1 MERARLPRE
10 AKHAIIPPPVLIS
23 PVPEGQPVS
32 LPLGDRPSVS
42 RAVSPLFCFF
52 LGALTTAAVGLGIA
66 LHLTGWFAALAP
78 SEAGVRPVIHI
89 RDRADVEATRR
100 SLTEFI
106 FGAPQLPRT
115 LPEPTGGGILVRL
128 PNGFTSSIA
137 AYAPQSPNGALVL
150 YHTGHEGYTARD
162 RAAIQT
168 FLEAGYTVWRLD
180 LPLTGQQTSGVTVD
194 LPSYGQLIIRE
205 HRQIAY
211 LDEVTEG
218 HPLRYFV
225 EPVVAAVNQAEETG
239 SDDIFMV
246 GLSGGGWVTI
256 LAAAV
261 DPRIDASYPIA
272 GGLPLSLRF
281 AGPRRNW
288 GDWEENLP
296 ELFSIASFEDLSI
309 LGAAGR
315 SQIQV
320 LNEYDICCYN
330 DPRYLDFVPAIQAIV
345 EQLDG
350 YFAVYWT
357 KGEFLH
363 RANPGAIRAIL
374 ADMSSRRTP

>member
-1 MERARLPRE
+1 MTTSSDDPGQSAPERQPVHPGPPRNRPSISWT
-10 AKHAIIPPPVLIS
+10 HSPVLW
-23 PVPEGQPVS
+23 
-32 LPLGDRPSVS
+32 
-42 RAVSPLFCFF
+42 FF
-52 LGALTTAAVGLGIA
+52 LGALTMAAVGLGVA
-66 LHLTGWFAALAP
+66 LHLTGWFAGLRP
-78 SEAGVRPVIHI
+78 SEAEVRPVIHI
-89 RDRADVEATRR
+89 RERADAEAIRR
-100 SLTEFI
+100 ALTEFL
-106 FGAPQLPRT
+106 FGAPQLPAT
-115 LPEPTGGGILVRL
+115 LPEPAEDGMRVLL

-137 AYAPQSPNGALVL
+137 VSAPESPNGALVL

-162 RAAIQT
+162 RAAVRA
-168 FLEAGYTVWRLD
+168 FREAGYTVWRLD
-180 LPLTGQQTSGVTVD
+180 LPLIGQNTSGVTVD
-194 LPSYGQLIIRE
+194 LPSYGRLTIRE
-205 HRQIAY
+205 HRQMAY

-225 EPVVAAVNQAEETG
+225 EPVVAAVNRAEAEG
-239 SDDIFMV
+239 FRDIFMT

-261 DPRIDASYPIA
+261 DPRIDASYPVA
-272 GGLPLSLRF
+272 GGLPLALRF

-296 ELFSIASFEDLSI
+296 ELFRIASFEDLSV

-330 DPRYLDFVPAIQAIV
+330 DPRYLDFVPAMQAV
-345 EQLDG
+345 AKQLG
-350 YFAVYWT
+350 GHFAVYWAE
-357 KGEFLH
+357 GEFLH
-363 RANPGAIRAIL
+363 RANPAALRTIL